1 MDRWIENGFYGRNFV
16 TFFSPSSP
24 QLETLISFPSR
35 EKLTMK
41 LEICLE
47 TSSTNQYYFHR
58 TVKTFRSPGINVKNI
73 IHSIP
78 FKKLSLQNLIDK
90 KGKKK
95 RHNSIS
101 NDRNHRLIEPVARVA
116 SKRRNAF
123 IINKHSKQRGNF
135 YPRDATGTAYRG
147 LARAPEPTQDLRP
160 RNHPL
165 IHELCAPQPHRP
177 RLRPPI
183 FSVSSIQCSLRARGA
198 RRTSRKHG
206 RKMEERAGKGS
217 PPLFSL
223 GEV

>member
-1 MDRWIENGFYGRNFV
+1 M
-16 TFFSPSSP
+16 
-24 QLETLISFPSR
+24 
-35 EKLTMK
+35 
-41 LEICLE
+41 
-47 TSSTNQYYFHR
+47 
-58 TVKTFRSPGINVKNI
+58 
-73 IHSIP
+73 
-78 FKKLSLQNLIDK
+78 
-90 KGKKK
+90 
-95 RHNSIS
+95 
-101 NDRNHRLIEPVARVA
+101 
-116 SKRRNAF
+116 
-123 IINKHSKQRGNF
+123 
-135 YPRDATGTAYRG
+135 GTAYRG